1 MTDCIIYLAAAT
13 SASISGCF
21 VIQIQCPFI
30 LNLLQHSIESK
41 HEVTILSGLNEF
53 VVKFY
58 GQQGSKC
65 LILWK
70 CFCPIYLLTAFCSR
84 CHFEVLPLI
93 K

>member
-58 GQQGSKC
+58 GQQGSKSYIMEMFLSYLPINC
-65 LILWK
+65 LLVK
-70 CFCPIYLLTAFCSR
+70 MPF
-84 CHFEVLPLI
+84 
-93 K
+93 